1 MAKDNLT
8 SAKNAKNDEFYTK
21 FSDIQ
26 REIEAYLDFNKDAF
40 ADKVVYCNCDDPY
53 ESNFF
58 RYFVLNFKK
67 LGLKRLITTSFKPS
81 PIANT
86 QLVLDIDTE
95 KSSPKGRPKAT
106 ANKFVINKVRNADI
120 GGSFSLADVAEQL
133 KANKNNEWSP
143 LKGDGDFRSDECIE
157 LLKEA
162 DIVVTNPP
170 FSLFREYVKQITDY
184 EKKFVIV
191 GSKNA
196 ITYREIFPLIKNNQ
210 MWVGASGFSQD
221 MLFIAPQGEDLSE
234 KPKTALRV
242 VDGITYLRSPSIWFT
257 NLDHGRRHQP
267 LQLMSMK
274 DNLRYNKKMLEQSSY
289 VSYDNYDAIDVP
301 FTNAIPNDYN
311 GVMGVPISFLDKYNP
326 EQFEII
332 ALGNSKENFSPNK
345 TYENAK
351 KILKDGKIQNGNA
364 INNVLAIR
372 AEVAPHN
379 QIYYK
384 DGEQI
389 LIAPYARILI
399 KSKKASK

>member
-1 MAKDNLT
+1 M
-8 SAKNAKNDEFYTK
+8 
-21 FSDIQ
+21 
-26 REIEAYLDFNKDAF
+26 
-40 ADKVVYCNCDDPY
+40 
-53 ESNFF
+53 
-58 RYFVLNFKK
+58 
-67 LGLKRLITTSFKPS
+67 KRLITTSFKPS

-95 KSSPKGRPKAT
+95 QPNPKGRPKAT
-106 ANKFVINKVRNADI
+106 ANKFVINKVRNVDI

-184 EKKFVIV
+184 GKKFVIV

-196 ITYREIFPLIKNNQ
+196 ITYREIFPLIKNNE

-274 DNLRYNKKMLEQSSY
+274 DNLRYNKKMLGQSSY
-289 VSYDNYDAIDVP
+289 TSYDNYDAIDVP
-301 FTNAIPNDYN
+301 FTNAIPNDYD

-345 TYENAK
+345 IYENAK

-372 AEVAPHN
+372 TEAAPEN

-399 KSKKASK
+399 KSKKA

>member
-26 REIEAYLDFNKDAF
+26 REIEAYLDFNKDTF
-40 ADKVVYCNCDDPY
+40 TGKVVYCNCDDPY

-86 QLVLDIDTE
+86 QLVLDIDPE
-95 KSSPKGRPKAT
+95 KSNPKGRPKTT
-106 ANKFVINKVRNADI
+106 ANKFVINKVRNVDI

-184 EKKFVIV
+184 GKRFVIV

-196 ITYREIFPLIKNNQ
+196 ITYREIFPLIKNNEL
-210 MWVGASGFSQD
+210 WVGASGFSQD

-234 KPKTALRV
+234 KPKTALRI

-301 FTNAIPNDYN
+301 FTNAIPNDYD

-345 TYENAK
+345 IYENAK

-372 AEVAPHN
+372 TEVAPCN

-399 KSKKASK
+399 KSKKA

>member
-1 MAKDNLT
+1 MAKENLT

-26 REIEAYLDFNKDAF
+26 REIEAYLDFNQEAF
-40 ADKVVYCNCDDPY
+40 AGKVVYCNCDDPY

-86 QLVLDIDTE
+86 QLVLDIDFE
-95 KSSPKGRPKAT
+95 PSSSKGRPKAT
-106 ANKFVINKVRNADI
+106 ANKFVINKVRNVDI

-143 LKGDGDFRSDECIE
+143 LEGDGDFRSDECIK
-157 LLKEA
+157 LLKES

-170 FSLFREYVKQITDY
+170 FSLFREYVKQIVDHG
-184 EKKFVIV
+184 KKFVIV

-196 ITYREIFPLIKNNQ
+196 ITYREIFPLIKSNE

-242 VDGITYLRSPSIWFT
+242 VDGVTYLRSPSIWFT

-274 DNLRYNKKMLEQSSY
+274 DNLRYNKKMLGQSSY

-301 FTNAIPNDYN
+301 FTNAIPNDYD
-311 GVMGVPISFLDKYNP
+311 GIMGVPISFLDKYNP

-345 TYENAK
+345 VYENAK
-351 KILKDGKIQNGNA
+351 KILKDGRIQNGNA
-364 INNVLAIR
+364 INNVLAIKT
-372 AEVAPHN
+372 ETPPN
-379 QIYYK
+379 DQIYYK
-384 DGEQI
+384 DGHQI
-389 LIAPYARILI
+389 LMAPYARILI
-399 KSKKASK
+399 KSKKVSK